1 MWFTLTSEPAMSYAS
16 YADGPTGGT
25 RACRPRSPRRAL
37 EIVGIVFAFF
47 WFWPLAAAYIA
58 WKCMG
63 YPVPEGLREPVE
75 RVYGAF
81 GGFTPLRDVRWNA
94 APFTGTGNCAF
105 DDYRRAEIE
114 RINWTE
120 AEPDQERG
128 ENLHMCLGC
137 EQKQQGRGRGHCS
150 AGQNQVVAEPTARPK
165 GRR

>member
-1 MWFTLTSEPAMSYAS
+1 MSYAS
-16 YADGPTGGT
+16 YADGPTGGA

-94 APFTGTGNCAF
+94 APFTGTGNRAF
-105 DDYRRAEIE
+105 DEYRRAELE
-114 RINWTE
+114 RLE
-120 AEPDQERG
+120 QERRRLDDEAREFRSFVEELKRAKDREEFDAYMAKRRAG
-128 ENLHMCLGC
+128 EGP
-137 EQKQQGRGRGHCS
+137 QP
-150 AGQNQVVAEPTARPK
+150 A
-165 GRR
+165 